1 MADGGGEIVVGI
13 DGSGGAQRA
22 LAWAL
27 DEAGTHGDRVVLV
40 QAWEFPT
47 VTLTSFAGDTLP
59 VFGRAD
65 IERVAAEELAK
76 AAAAIKEEHP
86 TIEIETRVVEGHP
99 GSVLVEQS
107 KDARLLVVGS
117 RGRGGFKGML
127 MGSVSSSCAPRAHCP
142 VVIVPPGAA

>member
-1 MADGGGEIVVGI
+1 MADGSGEIVVGI

-27 DEAGTHGDRVVLV
+27 DEAGTHGDKVVLV
-40 QAWEFPT
+40 QAWEFPSI
-47 VTLTSFAGDTLP
+47 TLSSFAGDALP

-65 IERVAAEELAK
+65 IERVAGEELAK
-76 AAAAIKEEHP
+76 VATAIKEQHP
-86 TIEIETRVVEGHP
+86 TIDVETRLVEGHA
-99 GSVLVEQS
+99 GSVLVDQS
-107 KDARLLVVGS
+107 AGARLLVVGS